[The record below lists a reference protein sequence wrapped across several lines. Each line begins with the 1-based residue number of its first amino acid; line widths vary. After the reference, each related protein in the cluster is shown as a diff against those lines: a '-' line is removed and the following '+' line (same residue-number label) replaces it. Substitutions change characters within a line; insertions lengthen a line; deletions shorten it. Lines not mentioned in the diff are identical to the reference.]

1 MTVAT
6 LVVGALGGGV
16 LVGWPLAVSARRW
29 RLFAEHA
36 ESERAWAAFA
46 RRLTQNE
53 ASPVEEMPWGARRA
67 RAWEMGTEFCCSC
80 GRREVT
86 YRGDPPP
93 TCEGVSCVG
102 SEHELRLMRD
112 VSGP

>member
-1 MTVAT
+1 VSVAA
-6 LVVGALGGGV
+6 LAAGALVGGV
-16 LVGWPLAVSARRW
+16 WVGWPLAVSARRW
-29 RLFAEHA
+29 RRFAEHA

-46 RRLTQNE
+46 RRRDGAGVSAADE
-53 ASPVEEMPWGARRA
+53 AWRA
-67 RAWEMGTEFCCSC
+67 GTEFCCSC

-93 TCEGVSCVG
+93 TCGGVSCIG